1 MTPFDYLTIL
11 HGDAAPAQDNADN
24 IVVSFKRGGGKPF
37 DNRAF
42 ALSDLGAAA
51 RLIDEQSASDA
62 DAYAAL
68 GLYRSGRR
76 TKNAVRG
83 SQWLWLDRD
92 DKPRKRSLPAPT
104 LIIETSPGRYQD
116 FWQVRS
122 SRNQRWSGIQWPDR
136 RCLGMRESGSRRQSA
151 DEGSRYDQS
160 WHW

>member
-68 GLYRSGRR
+68 VSTAVDAGRK
-76 TKNAVRG
+76 TPSV
-83 SQWLWLDRD
+83 
-92 DKPRKRSLPAPT
+92 
-104 LIIETSPGRYQD
+104 
-116 FWQVRS
+116 VV
-122 SRNQRWSGIQWPDR
+122 
-136 RCLGMRESGSRRQSA
+136 SGSGLTGMTSRASAACPHRHSSLKRRRVA
-151 DEGSRYDQS
+151 IRIFGN
-160 WHW
+160 